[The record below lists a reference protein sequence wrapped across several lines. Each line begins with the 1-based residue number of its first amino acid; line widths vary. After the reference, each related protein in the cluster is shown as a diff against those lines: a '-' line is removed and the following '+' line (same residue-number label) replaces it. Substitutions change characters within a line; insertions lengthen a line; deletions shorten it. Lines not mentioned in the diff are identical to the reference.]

1 MTPRHRADVVIVGG
15 GIAGLYLADQL
26 HQAGRDYL
34 LVESRDRLGGR
45 VLSETVN
52 GAAYDLGPAWFWAGQ
67 PRIAGLISRFE
78 LPVFEQYAQG
88 EFRFEDAQ
96 GRIQQGRGAASMQGS
111 FRIDGGMG
119 TLCTALAG
127 QIDPSRILLNTEVR
141 QLSRSDGDI
150 LIGCEAGAEIQ
161 ARSVVLAIPP
171 RVAAF
176 LDFSPTLPTAATKTM
191 AAIPTWMASQA
202 KAVILYDAP
211 FWRDMGLSGDA
222 MSHKGPMVEIHDAS
236 TATGSGAALFGFIGV
251 PPDRRDQ
258 QVLKSAIVDQLI
270 RLFGSQAASANAV
283 LIKDWAADTNTAT
296 QADHAPMT
304 THPLYGLPPALAGLW
319 DGRLIFG
326 GTEVAATFGGYLEG
340 ALEAADAA
348 LVESMLH

>member
-1 MTPRHRADVVIVGG
+1 MIVGG
-15 GIAGLYLADQL
+15 GIAGLYLADRL

-67 PRIAGLISRFE
+67 PRIAGLISRFA

-111 FRIDGGMG
+111 FRIDGGMS
-119 TLCTALAG
+119 TLCAALAG
-127 QIDPSRILLNTEVR
+127 QIDPSRILLNTKVR
-141 QLSRSDGDI
+141 HLSQADGNILVSCAAGVDI
-150 LIGCEAGAEIQ
+150 E

-171 RVAAF
+171 RVAAC
-176 LDFSPTLPTAATKTM
+176 LDFSPALPTAATKTM

-202 KAVILYDAP
+202 KAVILYDTP

-222 MSHKGPMVEIHDAS
+222 MSHKGPMVEVHDAS
-236 TATGSGAALFGFIGV
+236 TASGSGAALFGFIGV

-258 QVLKSAIVDQLI
+258 QVLKAAIVDQLI
-270 RLFGSQAASANAV
+270 RLFGSQAASAHAV

-296 QADHAPMT
+296 PADHAPLT
-304 THPLYGLPPALAGLW
+304 THPRYGLPPALAGLW

-326 GTEVAATFGGYLEG
+326 GSEVAATFGGYLEG

-348 LVESMLH
+348 LVESMPHRP